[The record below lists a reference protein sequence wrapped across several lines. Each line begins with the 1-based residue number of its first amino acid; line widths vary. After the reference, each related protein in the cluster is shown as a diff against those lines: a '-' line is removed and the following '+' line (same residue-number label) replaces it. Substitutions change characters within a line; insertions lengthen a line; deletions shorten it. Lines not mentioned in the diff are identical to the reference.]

1 MPPSPPTNTLPSAE
15 ELAELLEMLYPDPPL
30 VDIITLAE
38 FKFRYRFSGLG
49 VGAVAAMERAQRITR
64 AIGDYDQMGLSEFY
78 NGLIYLHEGQFLGA
92 WPCFAEARRY
102 WDFDNRATAVCLA
115 QFAQGVAQHGA
126 FHYELALNHYGKA
139 DRCLARIPKD
149 GVTGEQGPFDHALR
163 TLLAASRESAI
174 RQLRLMDEGSDPAE
188 GNRRINLDKP
198 PVPPPSPPPTDEDE
212 STAVMPPPEQQPA
225 PRPASTPAVDLPIFR
240 LSTAS
245 AKTASEQEPAQPE
258 MDTAQETA
266 VSFIPIPGHDNIAPH
281 LIWMKPDPS
290 SWEEVQAFLPD
301 IGAEDYILVDRDIE
315 NYIFKPGDLI
325 IVDNKQGAGSVPVE
339 PQQPPLATR
348 YPAPIYLGKIEQ
360 PPDVPVVDGQGAADT
375 GNGRVRMSSDGER
388 PLYAEDIIGI
398 VVGIWL
404 GLAVTPRP
412 ADTD

>member
-1 MPPSPPTNTLPSAE
+1 MPPFPTDTLPSAE
-15 ELAELLEMLYPDPPL
+15 ELAGLLEMLYPDPPL

-92 WPCFAEARRY
+92 WPCFTEARRY
-102 WDFDNRATAVCLA
+102 WDFENRATAVCLA
-115 QFAQGVAQHGA
+115 QFAQGVAQQGA

-139 DRCLARIPKD
+139 DRCMGRFPVD
-149 GVTGEQGPFDHALR
+149 DVTGEYGQFWRALR
-163 TLLAASRESAI
+163 NLLAASRESAI
-174 RQLRLMDEGSDPAE
+174 RQLRLIDEGPDPAA

-198 PVPPPSPPPTDEDE
+198 PAPPAPPPPADEKA
-212 STAVMPPPEQQPA
+212 STAVTPPPEQPPA
-225 PRPASTPAVDLPIFR
+225 PRPASTPAVDLPIIR

-258 MDTAQETA
+258 MDTAEGTA

-301 IGAEDYILVDRDIE
+301 IRAEDYILVDRDIE
-315 NYIFKPGDLI
+315 NYIFKPDDLI
-325 IVDNKQGAGSVPVE
+325 IVDNKQGEGSVPVR
-339 PQQPPLATR
+339 PQQPPMATR
-348 YPAPIYLGKIEQ
+348 YPAPIYLGRIEQ
-360 PPDVPVVDGQGAADT
+360 PPDVPASDGQEAADT

-412 ADTD
+412 VDTD

>member
-1 MPPSPPTNTLPSAE
+1 MLPSSPTYTFPSAE
-15 ELAELLEMLYPDPPL
+15 ELEGLLEMLYPDPPL
-30 VDIITLAE
+30 VDIITLTE

-64 AIGDYDQMGLSEFY
+64 AIGNYDQMGLSEFY
-78 NGLIYLHEGQFLGA
+78 NGLIYLHDGQFLGA

-139 DRCLARIPKD
+139 DRCMARFPID
-149 GVTGEQGPFDHALR
+149 DVTGEQGPFWRALR
-163 TLLAASRESAI
+163 TLLAASRQSAI
-174 RQLRLMDEGSDPAE
+174 RQLRLIDEGPDSSAA
-188 GNRRINLDKP
+188 NRRIILDKP
-198 PVPPPSPPPTDEDE
+198 PVPPPSPPPTEEDE

-225 PRPASTPAVDLPIFR
+225 PRPASTPAVDLPIFK
-240 LSTAS
+240 LSSTG
-245 AKTASEQEPAQPE
+245 AKPVNEQVRARSE
-258 MDTAQETA
+258 DTEEETA
-266 VSFIPIPGHDNIAPH
+266 VPFIPIPGHDNHSPY
-281 LIWMKPDPS
+281 LIWMKPEPS

-301 IGAEDYILVDRDIE
+301 IHAEDYILVDRDIE

-348 YPAPIYLGKIEQ
+348 FPAPIYLGKIER
-360 PPDVPVVDGQGAADT
+360 PPNAPMVDGPEAANT
-375 GNGRVRMSSDGER
+375 ANGRVRVSLQDER

-412 ADTD
+412 SGTP

>member
-1 MPPSPPTNTLPSAE
+1 MLPSSPTYTFPSAE
-15 ELAELLEMLYPDPPL
+15 ELEGLLEMLYPDPPL
-30 VDIITLAE
+30 VDIITLTE

-64 AIGDYDQMGLSEFY
+64 AIGNYDQMGLSEFY
-78 NGLIYLHEGQFLGA
+78 NGLIYLHDGQFLGA

-139 DRCLARIPKD
+139 DRCMARFPID
-149 GVTGEQGPFDHALR
+149 DVTGEQGPFWRALR
-163 TLLAASRESAI
+163 TLLAASRQSAI
-174 RQLRLMDEGSDPAE
+174 RQLRLIDEGPDSSAA
-188 GNRRINLDKP
+188 NRRIILDKP
-198 PVPPPSPPPTDEDE
+198 PVPPPSPPPTEEDE
-212 STAVMPPPEQQPA
+212 STAVMPPPEQQPV
-225 PRPASTPAVDLPIFR
+225 PRPAPTPAVDLPIFK
-240 LSTAS
+240 LSSTG
-245 AKTASEQEPAQPE
+245 AKPVNEQVRARSEDIEE
-258 MDTAQETA
+258 ETA
-266 VSFIPIPGHDNIAPH
+266 VPFIPIPGHDNHSPY
-281 LIWMKPDPS
+281 LIWMKPEPS

-301 IGAEDYILVDRDIE
+301 IHAEDYILVDRDIE

-348 YPAPIYLGKIEQ
+348 FPAPIYLGKIEQ
-360 PPDVPVVDGQGAADT
+360 PPNAPIVDGPEAANT
-375 GNGRVRMSSDGER
+375 ANGRVRVSLQDER

-412 ADTD
+412 SGTP

>member
-1 MPPSPPTNTLPSAE
+1 MLPSSPTYTFPSAE
-15 ELAELLEMLYPDPPL
+15 ELEGLLEMLYPDPPL
-30 VDIITLAE
+30 VDIITLTE

-64 AIGDYDQMGLSEFY
+64 AIGNYDQMGLSEFY
-78 NGLIYLHEGQFLGA
+78 NGLIYLHDGQFLGA

-139 DRCLARIPKD
+139 DRCMARFPID
-149 GVTGEQGPFDHALR
+149 DVTGEQGPFWRALR
-163 TLLAASRESAI
+163 TLLAASRQSAI
-174 RQLRLMDEGSDPAE
+174 RQLRLIDEGPDSSAA
-188 GNRRINLDKP
+188 NRRIILDKP
-198 PVPPPSPPPTDEDE
+198 PVPPPSPPPTEEDE

-225 PRPASTPAVDLPIFR
+225 PRPASTPAVDLPIFK
-240 LSTAS
+240 LSSTG
-245 AKTASEQEPAQPE
+245 AKPVNEQVRARSEDIEE
-258 MDTAQETA
+258 ETA
-266 VSFIPIPGHDNIAPH
+266 VPFIPIPGHDNHSPY
-281 LIWMKPDPS
+281 LIWMKPEPS

-301 IGAEDYILVDRDIE
+301 IHAEDYILVDRDIE

-348 YPAPIYLGKIEQ
+348 FPAPIYLGKIER
-360 PPDVPVVDGQGAADT
+360 PPNAPMVDGPEAANT
-375 GNGRVRMSSDGER
+375 ANGRVRVSLQDER

-412 ADTD
+412 SGTP

>member
-1 MPPSPPTNTLPSAE
+1 MLPSSPTYTFPSAE
-15 ELAELLEMLYPDPPL
+15 ELEGLLEMLYPDPPL
-30 VDIITLAE
+30 VDIITLTE

-64 AIGDYDQMGLSEFY
+64 AIGNYDQMGLSEFY
-78 NGLIYLHEGQFLGA
+78 NGLIYLHDGQFLGA

-139 DRCLARIPKD
+139 DRCMARFPID
-149 GVTGEQGPFDHALR
+149 DVTGEQGPFWRALR
-163 TLLAASRESAI
+163 TLLAASRQSAI
-174 RQLRLMDEGSDPAE
+174 RQLRLIDEGPDSSAA
-188 GNRRINLDKP
+188 NRRIILDKP
-198 PVPPPSPPPTDEDE
+198 PVPPPSPPPTEEDE
-212 STAVMPPPEQQPA
+212 STAVMPPPEQQPV
-225 PRPASTPAVDLPIFR
+225 PRPASTPAVDLPIFK
-240 LSTAS
+240 LSSTG
-245 AKTASEQEPAQPE
+245 AKPVNEQVRARSE
-258 MDTAQETA
+258 DTEEETA
-266 VSFIPIPGHDNIAPH
+266 VPFIPIPGHDNHSPY
-281 LIWMKPDPS
+281 LIWMKPEPS

-301 IGAEDYILVDRDIE
+301 IHAEDYILVDRDIE

-348 YPAPIYLGKIEQ
+348 FPAPIYLGKIER
-360 PPDVPVVDGQGAADT
+360 PPNAPIVDGPEAANT
-375 GNGRVRMSSDGER
+375 ANGRVRVSLQDER

-412 ADTD
+412 SGTP

>member
-1 MPPSPPTNTLPSAE
+1 MLPSSPTYTFPSAE
-15 ELAELLEMLYPDPPL
+15 ELEGLLEMLYPDPPL
-30 VDIITLAE
+30 VDIITLTE

-64 AIGDYDQMGLSEFY
+64 AIGNYDQMGLSEFY
-78 NGLIYLHEGQFLGA
+78 NGLIYLHDGQFLGA

-139 DRCLARIPKD
+139 DRCMARFPID
-149 GVTGEQGPFDHALR
+149 DVTGEQGPFWRALR
-163 TLLAASRESAI
+163 TLLAASRQSAI
-174 RQLRLMDEGSDPAE
+174 RQLRLIDEGPDSSAA
-188 GNRRINLDKP
+188 NRRIILDKP
-198 PVPPPSPPPTDEDE
+198 PVPPPSPPPTEEDE

-225 PRPASTPAVDLPIFR
+225 PRPASTPAVDLPIFK
-240 LSTAS
+240 LSSTG
-245 AKTASEQEPAQPE
+245 AKPVNEQVRARSEDIEE
-258 MDTAQETA
+258 ETA
-266 VSFIPIPGHDNIAPH
+266 VPFIPIPGHDNHSPY
-281 LIWMKPDPS
+281 LIWMKPEPS

-301 IGAEDYILVDRDIE
+301 IHAEDYILVDRDIE

-348 YPAPIYLGKIEQ
+348 FPAPIYLGKIER
-360 PPDVPVVDGQGAADT
+360 PPDAPIVDGPEAANT
-375 GNGRVRMSSDGER
+375 ANGRVRVSLQDER

-412 ADTD
+412 SGTP

>member
-1 MPPSPPTNTLPSAE
+1 MLPSSPTYTFPSAE
-15 ELAELLEMLYPDPPL
+15 ELEGLLEMLYPDPPL
-30 VDIITLAE
+30 VDIITLTE

-64 AIGDYDQMGLSEFY
+64 AIGNYDQMGLSEFY
-78 NGLIYLHEGQFLGA
+78 NGLIYLHDGQFLGA

-139 DRCLARIPKD
+139 DRCMARFPID
-149 GVTGEQGPFDHALR
+149 DVTGEQGPFWRALR
-163 TLLAASRESAI
+163 TLLAASRQSAI
-174 RQLRLMDEGSDPAE
+174 RQLRLIDEGPDSSAA
-188 GNRRINLDKP
+188 NRRIILDKP
-198 PVPPPSPPPTDEDE
+198 PVPPPSPPPTEEDE

-225 PRPASTPAVDLPIFR
+225 PRPASTPAVDLPIFK
-240 LSTAS
+240 LSSTG
-245 AKTASEQEPAQPE
+245 AKPVNEQVRARSEDIEE
-258 MDTAQETA
+258 ETA
-266 VSFIPIPGHDNIAPH
+266 VPFIPIPGHDNHSPY
-281 LIWMKPDPS
+281 LIWMKPEPS

-301 IGAEDYILVDRDIE
+301 IHAEDYILVDRDIE

-348 YPAPIYLGKIEQ
+348 FPAPIYLGKIER
-360 PPDVPVVDGQGAADT
+360 PPNAPIVDGPEAANT
-375 GNGRVRMSSDGER
+375 ANGRVRVSLQDER

-412 ADTD
+412 SGTP

>member
-1 MPPSPPTNTLPSAE
+1 MLPSSPTYTFPSAE
-15 ELAELLEMLYPDPPL
+15 ELEGLLEMLYPDPPL
-30 VDIITLAE
+30 VDIITLTE

-64 AIGDYDQMGLSEFY
+64 AIGNYDQMGLSEFY
-78 NGLIYLHEGQFLGA
+78 NGLIYLHDGQFLGA

-139 DRCLARIPKD
+139 DRCMARFPID
-149 GVTGEQGPFDHALR
+149 DVTGEQGPFWRALR
-163 TLLAASRESAI
+163 TLLAASRQSAI
-174 RQLRLMDEGSDPAE
+174 RQLRLIDEGPDSSAA
-188 GNRRINLDKP
+188 NRRIILDKP
-198 PVPPPSPPPTDEDE
+198 PVPPPSPPPTEEDE
-212 STAVMPPPEQQPA
+212 STAVMPPPEQQPV
-225 PRPASTPAVDLPIFR
+225 PRPASTPAVDLPIFK
-240 LSTAS
+240 LSSTG
-245 AKTASEQEPAQPE
+245 AKPVNEQVRARSEDIEE
-258 MDTAQETA
+258 ETA
-266 VSFIPIPGHDNIAPH
+266 VPFIPIPGHDNHSPY
-281 LIWMKPDPS
+281 LIWMKPEPS

-301 IGAEDYILVDRDIE
+301 IHAEDYILVDRDIE

-348 YPAPIYLGKIEQ
+348 FPAPIYLGKIER
-360 PPDVPVVDGQGAADT
+360 PPNAPMVDGPEAANT
-375 GNGRVRMSSDGER
+375 ANGRVRVSLQDER

-412 ADTD
+412 SGTP

>member
-1 MPPSPPTNTLPSAE
+1 MLPSSPTYTFPSAE
-15 ELAELLEMLYPDPPL
+15 ELEGLLEMLYPDPPL
-30 VDIITLAE
+30 VDIITLTE

-64 AIGDYDQMGLSEFY
+64 AIGNYDQMGLSEFY
-78 NGLIYLHEGQFLGA
+78 NGLIYLHDGQFLGA

-139 DRCLARIPKD
+139 DRCMARFPID
-149 GVTGEQGPFDHALR
+149 DVTGEQGPFWRALR
-163 TLLAASRESAI
+163 TLLAASRQSAI
-174 RQLRLMDEGSDPAE
+174 RQLRLIDEGPDSSAA
-188 GNRRINLDKP
+188 NRRIILDKP
-198 PVPPPSPPPTDEDE
+198 PVPPPSPPPTEEDE
-212 STAVMPPPEQQPA
+212 STAVMPPPQQQPA
-225 PRPASTPAVDLPIFR
+225 PRPASTPAVDLPIFK
-240 LSTAS
+240 LSSTG
-245 AKTASEQEPAQPE
+245 AKPVNEQVRARSEDIEE
-258 MDTAQETA
+258 ETA
-266 VSFIPIPGHDNIAPH
+266 VPFIPIPGHDNHSPY
-281 LIWMKPDPS
+281 LIWMKPEPS

-301 IGAEDYILVDRDIE
+301 IHAEDYILVDRDIE

-348 YPAPIYLGKIEQ
+348 FPAPIYLGKIEQ
-360 PPDVPVVDGQGAADT
+360 PPDAPIVDGPEAANT
-375 GNGRVRMSSDGER
+375 ANGRVRVSLQDER

-412 ADTD
+412 SGTP

>member
-1 MPPSPPTNTLPSAE
+1 MLPSSPTYTFPSAE
-15 ELAELLEMLYPDPPL
+15 ELEGLLEMLYPDPPL
-30 VDIITLAE
+30 VDIITLTE

-64 AIGDYDQMGLSEFY
+64 AIGNYDQMGLSEFY
-78 NGLIYLHEGQFLGA
+78 NGLIYLHDGQFLGA

-139 DRCLARIPKD
+139 DRCMARFPID
-149 GVTGEQGPFDHALR
+149 DVTGEQGPFWRALR
-163 TLLAASRESAI
+163 TLLAASRQSAI
-174 RQLRLMDEGSDPAE
+174 RQLRLIDEGPDSSAA
-188 GNRRINLDKP
+188 NRRIILDKP
-198 PVPPPSPPPTDEDE
+198 PVPPPSPPPTEEDE
-212 STAVMPPPEQQPA
+212 STAVMPPPEQQPV
-225 PRPASTPAVDLPIFR
+225 PRPAPTPAVDLPIFK
-240 LSTAS
+240 LSSTG
-245 AKTASEQEPAQPE
+245 AKPVNEQVRARSEDIEE
-258 MDTAQETA
+258 ETA
-266 VSFIPIPGHDNIAPH
+266 VPFIPIPGHDNHSPY
-281 LIWMKPDPS
+281 LIWMKPEPS

-301 IGAEDYILVDRDIE
+301 IHAEDYILVDRDIE

-348 YPAPIYLGKIEQ
+348 FPAPIYLGKIEQ
-360 PPDVPVVDGQGAADT
+360 PPDAPIVDGPEAANT
-375 GNGRVRMSSDGER
+375 ANGRVRVSLQDER

-412 ADTD
+412 SGTP